1 MVSVRYWAHSLL
13 MALLLMWT
21 YGDPSA
27 DMLQLS
33 HGCLYGVTVGHEATP
48 VTPCD
53 DADPLNLAKDPY
65 IGKVMRSLS
74 IEPGKVRFK
83 GCKGLRFSATPD
95 GMAKEGDRRYLI
107 TYPIEITQSYLA
119 PITHELA
126 HVLQMEMAG
135 GLDPLRKTF
144 SSMRVELGADF
155 LAGVIFSSSLQTI
168 DINQFQHNLELM
180 GLYVELETDAHGT
193 PAQRTSAFRWG
204 VHLNFDAMN
213 RDIRIVNEDFQA
225 NIYGKVVQF

>member
-1 MVSVRYWAHSLL
+1 MVPLRYWPHSLL
-13 MALLLMWT
+13 MAVLLVWT
-21 YGDPSA
+21 YRSPSA

-33 HGCLYGVTVGHEATP
+33 HGCLYGVTVGHEETP

-53 DADPLNLAKDPY
+53 DADPLNIAKDPY
-65 IGKVMRSLS
+65 IDKVMKLLS
-74 IEPGKVRFK
+74 IKPGKVRFK

-107 TYPIEITQSYLA
+107 TYPIEVAQSYIA
-119 PITHELA
+119 PISHELA

-155 LAGVIFSSSLQTI
+155 LAGVIFSSSLQNI
-168 DINQFQHNLELM
+168 NINQFQHNLELM
-180 GLYVELETDAHGT
+180 GLYVELEADAHGT

-204 VHLNFDAMN
+204 VHLNFDTMN
-213 RDIRIVNEDFQA
+213 QDIRKVSDDFQA